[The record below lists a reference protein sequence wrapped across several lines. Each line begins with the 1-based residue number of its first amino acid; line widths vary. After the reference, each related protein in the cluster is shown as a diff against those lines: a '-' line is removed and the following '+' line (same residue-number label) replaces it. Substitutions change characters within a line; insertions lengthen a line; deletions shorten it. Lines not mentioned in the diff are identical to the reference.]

1 MRPLLIDCDPGIDDS
16 VAIAYALRSGALDLK
31 AITTVS
37 GNLTADH
44 CARNARQLLDL
55 LGAPDIA
62 VAQGPLKPLTRP
74 YPRDPFS
81 HGSDGLAEM
90 ALPVT
95 GRALDPR
102 FAPDVII
109 ALADAYPGELE
120 IACLGPM
127 TNLALALIKD
137 PGLPGKVKRVT
148 AIFGSFGLH
157 ASGTERA
164 TGDNPVS
171 EWNVYVDP
179 EAARLVLEA
188 GFDLVACGLDVTT
201 RRELQLSAAHRAD
214 LAASARPEARLLRE
228 VTDFV
233 ERRGHGTYCGLIDS
247 VAIATILHPD
257 WAKTL
262 PLRVMIECL
271 SPLALGQTIVERREN
286 FSWEGLSSLTVVEDF
301 AFGPMIEEIVTLFS

>member
-16 VAIAYALRSGALDLK
+16 VAIAYALRSGAFDLK

-37 GNLTADH
+37 GNLTADA
-44 CARNARQLLDL
+44 CSRNARQLLDL
-55 LGAPDIA
+55 IDAPGIP

-90 ALPVT
+90 ALPVST
-95 GRALDPR
+95 RPLDPR
-102 FAPDVII
+102 FAADLII
-109 ALADAYPGELE
+109 EMANAHPGELE
-120 IACLGPM
+120 IAALGPM
-127 TNLALALIKD
+127 TNIALALIKD
-137 PGLPGKVKRVT
+137 PDLPKKVKSLT
-148 AIFGSFGLH
+148 AIFGAFGLH

-164 TGDNPVS
+164 TGDNPAS

-188 GFDLVACGLDVTT
+188 GFNFTACGLDVTT
-201 RRELQLSAAHRAD
+201 RRELHLTETHRAR
-214 LAASARPEARLLRE
+214 LAASPRPEARLLRE

-247 VAIATILHPD
+247 VAIATVLHPE
-257 WAKTL
+257 WTRIT
-262 PLRVMIECL
+262 PLRVLIECM
-271 SPLALGQTIVERREN
+271 SPITLGQTIVERREN
-286 FSWEGLSSLTVVEDF
+286 FSWDGLSALDVVEDF
-301 AFGPMIEEIVTLFS
+301 DFTAFMDEIVDAFC

>member
-16 VAIAYALRSGALDLK
+16 VAISYALRSGAFELL

-37 GNLTADH
+37 GNLTADR

-55 LGAPDIA
+55 IGAGPIP

-90 ALPVT
+90 ALPAPT
-95 GRALDPR
+95 RPLDPR
-102 FAPDVII
+102 FAPDLII
-109 ALADAYPGELE
+109 EMANAHPGTLE

-137 PGLPGKVKRVT
+137 PELPNKVKSVT
-148 AIFGSFGLH
+148 AIFGAFGLH
-157 ASGTERA
+157 ASGTQRA
-164 TGDNPVS
+164 TGDNPAS

-188 GFDLVACGLDVTT
+188 GFNFTACGLDVTT
-201 RRELQLSAAHRAD
+201 RRELHLTAGHRAA
-214 LAASARPEARLLRE
+214 LAASVRPEARLLRE

-247 VAIATILHPD
+247 VAIACLLHPE
-257 WAKTL
+257 WVRRL
-262 PLRVMIECL
+262 RLRVMIECQ
-271 SPLALGQTIVERREN
+271 SPISLGQTVVERREN
-286 FSWEGLSSLTVVEDF
+286 FSWDGLSEIEVVEDL
-301 AFGPMIEEIVTLFS
+301 AFPAFMDEIVGLFS